1 MCDVFSF
8 GVVLLELLTGR
19 RSVDKNRRKRE
30 KDLVEWTR
38 PMLKDFNKLDQIIDS
53 RLEGQY
59 STEGA
64 KRLAAL
70 AHQCLSHNPKSR
82 PTMTTVVKALEP
94 LLYLN
99 DIPIGP
105 FVYNVVPTDDH
116 GHGHGHGQKCCRQ
129 KKNEK
134 QGERGNEKGD
144 KNEKKGRNRRRKGR
158 RIRVVR
164 SRDVY
169 SDTAL
174 YKALG
179 TSLYSPHNY
188 VTRQLAS

>member
-19 RSVDKNRRKRE
+19 QSVDKNRCKRE
-30 KDLVEWTR
+30 KDLVEWAR
-38 PMLKDFNKLDQIIDS
+38 PMLKDFTKLDQIIDS
-53 RLEGQY
+53 RLEDRY

-64 KRLAAL
+64 KRLAAV

-94 LLYLN
+94 LLDLN

-105 FVYNVVPTDDH
+105 FVYTVVPPGD
-116 GHGHGHGQKCCRQ
+116 HGHGQKSCGQ

-134 QGERGNEKGD
+134 RGDGGKEKED
-144 KNEKKGRNRRRKGR
+144 KKEEKGRNRRRKR
-158 RIRVVR
+158 RCVRVVR

-179 TSLYSPHNY
+179 TSLYSPRN
-188 VTRQLAS
+188 